1 MNFKEIKL
9 NNSKKKLWH
18 HIREM
23 LPWTLKLN
31 CKPYITLCFTCL
43 FFFL

>member
-9 NNSKKKLWH
+9 TKKKKKEKLWH

-31 CKPYITLCFTCL
+31 CKPYITLRFTCL
-43 FFFL
+43 